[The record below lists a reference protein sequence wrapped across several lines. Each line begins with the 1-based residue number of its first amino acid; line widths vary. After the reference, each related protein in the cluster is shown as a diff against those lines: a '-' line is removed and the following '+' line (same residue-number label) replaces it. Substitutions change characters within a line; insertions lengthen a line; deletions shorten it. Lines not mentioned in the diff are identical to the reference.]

1 MSGTTSGGTGGGP
14 GGTLGGSAGGGASG
28 GAEALTIG
36 GFQAL
41 IERIYGDKDG
51 ARGTAGTFMWF
62 SEEVG
67 ELSRALRRGQR
78 ANLEEEFADVLAWLA
93 TLASMHG
100 VDLQA
105 VAARKYGDGCPR
117 CHRTPCACHEPA
129 SGHGAGPGVPHGG
142 ASAPAH

>member
-1 MSGTTSGGTGGGP
+1 M
-14 GGTLGGSAGGGASG
+14 
-28 GAEALTIG
+28 TIND
-36 GFQAL
+36 FQAL

-78 ANLEEEFADVLAWLA
+78 QNLEEEFADVLAWLA

-100 VDLQA
+100 VSLED
-105 VAARKYGDGCPR
+105 VAARKYAAGCPR
-117 CHRTPCACHEPA
+117 CHAVPCACGEPGA
-129 SGHGAGPGVPHGG
+129 AHG
-142 ASAPAH
+142 SAPAAAPR